1 MKESNSLSH
10 LPIEKQK
17 EINFILEIIK
27 LEANPLKVI
36 LFGSHAT
43 GKWVDSTVLHDGITL
58 TYESDY
64 DILVVTRDGNIK
76 HHDIISRIENKCNEE
91 LRGITSIL
99 VHSLEYINKGL
110 AIGQY
115 FFLRIL
121 KEGIVLY
128 DTGEDDFLTPVKL
141 TNKQFKERS
150 EGYFEVW
157 FPMGV
162 DFLIDAK
169 NAFNRNSFRKSLFE
183 LHQAT
188 ENFYATVM
196 LVFSGYKPTVHNLK
210 KLRKYAKHLS
220 PDLYNLFLTPQSDE
234 VEYRLF
240 ELLRK
245 GYIEARYERN
255 FEVSKEECEILIK
268 RVEQMMIMVNKL
280 CHEKINSI
288 E

>member
-1 MKESNSLSH
+1 MTISNPIAH
-10 LPIEKQK
+10 LPQEKQD
-17 EINFILEIIK
+17 EINFILEVIK
-27 LEANPLKVI
+27 KEANPMKVI

-64 DILVVTRDGNIK
+64 DILVVTNDGNIK
-76 HHDIISRIENKCNEE
+76 HHEVISHIENKCNEE

-99 VHSLEYINKGL
+99 VHSLDYINKGL

-121 KEGIVLY
+121 KEGIVLF
-128 DTGEDDFLTPVKL
+128 DTGEQDFFTPIKL
-141 TNKQFKERS
+141 TDTQFKERS
-150 EGYFEVW
+150 IGYFNLW

-169 NAFNRNSFRKSLFE
+169 NAFNRGSYRKSLFE
-183 LHQAT
+183 LHQAA

-210 KLRKYAKHLS
+210 KLRKYAKHLNT
-220 PDLYNLFLTPQSDE
+220 DLYNLFLTPPNDE
-234 VEYRLF
+234 EEYHLF
-240 ELLRK
+240 EILRK
-245 GYIEARYERN
+245 GYIEARYDRN
-255 FEVSKEECEILIK
+255 FEVTKVECEKLLSRIESMKNL
-268 RVEQMMIMVNKL
+268 VERI
-280 CHEKINSI
+280 CIEKIS
-288 E
+288 